1 MTGNLVWDICT
12 YIHIV
17 TSKAGLTNGV
27 VFHKGGLSKGY
38 YCTGAKLQLVS
49 YTCEV
54 TGKSLFLLLPQVNV
68 MDQGR
73 ILAYMYHKY

>member
-1 MTGNLVWDICT
+1 MMGNLVWDICT

-49 YTCEV
+49 YRSQAA
-54 TGKSLFLLLPQVNV
+54 TGEIQEPSCNW
-68 MDQGR
+68 
-73 ILAYMYHKY
+73 